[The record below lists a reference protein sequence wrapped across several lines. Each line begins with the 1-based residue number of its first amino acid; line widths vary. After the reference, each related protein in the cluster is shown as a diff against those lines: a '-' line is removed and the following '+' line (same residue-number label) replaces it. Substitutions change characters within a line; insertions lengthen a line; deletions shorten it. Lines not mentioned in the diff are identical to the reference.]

1 MNSNYTWKESF
12 HNKKFVISFIL
23 IIISLIITLIFLT
36 RYLLF
41 VESRPGFSFDDPIL
55 RMFNAVELNWFIF
68 PLIYLSIISGF
79 YFLIKSPKDLFIA
92 ISAYL
97 LLVWVRILF
106 MYVLPLNPPIGTI
119 DLKDPLIFVIG
130 VGQKITKD
138 LFFSGH
144 TSTVFLIFLSVKNK
158 KMKIIFLIAA
168 ILVGLFMMIQKAHYS
183 VDVFVAPFVAFGVYK
198 ISEKI
203 FSKSFQI

>member
-1 MNSNYTWKESF
+1 
-12 HNKKFVISFIL
+12 
-23 IIISLIITLIFLT
+23 
-36 RYLLF
+36 
-41 VESRPGFSFDDPIL
+41 
-55 RMFNAVELNWFIF
+55 
-68 PLIYLSIISGF
+68 
-79 YFLIKSPKDLFIA
+79 
-92 ISAYL
+92 
-97 LLVWVRILF
+97 